1 MFHSHSVHSE
11 IQWCYTD
18 SSNTLQLLCYTHLNY
33 CYTGILN
40 SFLPAWVVRQRTLAD
55 NCNKT
60 EMRFKK
66 RCSIHFFHSRVY
78 LKVRQSLT
86 FHKCLPCI
94 PQSSWGTPV
103 DHQLQLCTEH
113 WKKDK
118 KERKNEREILA
129 AITQVCYT
137 CKTRWR
143 AQGGRGEGGE
153 SYKFPPPL
161 REMAYT
167 AALPCV
173 SAGSYSISMP
183 RQFLRFPIT

>member
-11 IQWCYTD
+11 IQSCYTD

-40 SFLPAWVVRQRTLAD
+40 SFLPTWVVRQRTLAD

-66 RCSIHFFHSRVY
+66 RCSIHFFHLRVY

-143 AQGGRGEGGE
+143 APWPNGMKLPFLFFRSFFGVGRYASG
-153 SYKFPPPL
+153 
-161 REMAYT
+161 A
-167 AALPCV
+167 
-173 SAGSYSISMP
+173 
-183 RQFLRFPIT
+183 